1 MTSFCRRGVLLIAAV
16 LALGG
21 NAAAQSGDPAKAI
34 LEAAADKAA
43 AAKVGELLRDPTS
56 PVLGNASGDVVLV
69 KFVDYQCP
77 YCKAVEPKLDKLL
90 ADDKG
95 VKLVV
100 KEFPILGPASVV
112 AAKAALASVG
122 QGKYQAYHQAMM
134 AFRGQLTNDIV
145 FGIAK
150 DVGLDVERLRKDMI
164 APEIADQLLANFN
177 LSRALKI
184 SLTPGYFVNTH
195 VLAGVSVDT
204 SSGKIDFVAE
214 VAAARKSARQ

>member
-1 MTSFCRRGVLLIAAV
+1 MKTFRQSVIL
-16 LALGG
+16 
-21 NAAAQSGDPAKAI
+21 AAALAFGGIAVAQTGDPAKAI

-43 AAKVGELLRDPTS
+43 AARVADLLRDPHT
-56 PVLGNASGDVVLV
+56 PVLGNPGGDVVLV

-90 ADDKG
+90 ADDRG
-95 VKLVV
+95 MKLVV
-100 KEFPILGPASVV
+100 KEFPILGPASIV
-112 AAKAALASVG
+112 AAKAALAAVR

-134 AFRGQLTNDIV
+134 AHRGQLNNDII

-150 DVGLDVERLRKDMI
+150 DVGLDVERLRKDMV

-177 LSRALKI
+177 LARALKI

-204 SSGKIDFVAE
+204 SSGKIDFAAE
-214 VAAARKSARQ
+214 VAAARARARGN